1 MLQAQEA
8 GANGAVPRRPSVL
21 LVDDSDAVRSS
32 LGLVLEHNGF
42 TVVGAA
48 NVREALQLIATRSF
62 DVLLSDLHMPHA
74 GDGLTVV
81 SAMRHSNPSAVT
93 LIFSGYP
100 GMREAA
106 SAILMQADE
115 ILVKPLAVN
124 MLVDTIRER
133 MKRGRGPRR
142 LVESVATII
151 EQETQNT
158 ITEWLMRVDREPS
171 ITAVRLDYA
180 ERSAHLPQL
189 FRDIVARLRDPS
201 PLGTRAARSAA
212 AVEHGL
218 RRREQGYSASMM
230 VEESRMLQVTIFQ
243 TLQDNL
249 HKVDFSQVLVGVMAI
264 ADEVDSQLAQ
274 SMASYTSGSSRM
286 DVAC

>member
-8 GANGAVPRRPSVL
+8 SANGGVTHRPSVL
-21 LVDDSDAVRSS
+21 LVDDSDAVRNS

-48 NVREALQLIATRSF
+48 NVREALQLIASRSF

-133 MKRGRGPRR
+133 MKRGRVPQRT
-142 LVESVATII
+142 VESVATIL

-158 ITEWLMRVDREPS
+158 ITEWLMRVDREPA
-171 ITAVRLDYA
+171 ITMVRLDYA

-201 PLGTRAARSAA
+201 PLGTREARSGAA
-212 AVEHGL
+212 AEHGL
-218 RRREQGYSASMM
+218 RRREQGYSAAMM
-230 VEESRMLQVTIFQ
+230 VEESRMLQVSIFQ

-274 SMASYTSGSSRM
+274 SMESYTSGSRM
-286 DVAC
+286 HVAC

>member
-8 GANGAVPRRPSVL
+8 SANGGATHRPSVL

-42 TVVGAA
+42 AVVGAA
-48 NVREALQLIATRSF
+48 NVREALQLIASRSF

-74 GDGLTVV
+74 GDGLTAV
-81 SAMRHSNPSAVT
+81 SAMRHSNPAAVT

-124 MLVDTIRER
+124 MLVETIRER
-133 MKRGRGPRR
+133 MKHGRVAQRV
-142 LVESVATII
+142 VENVATIV
-151 EQETQNT
+151 EQEAENT

-201 PLGTRAARSAA
+201 PLGTRAGRSSAA
-212 AVEHGL
+212 AQHGL
-218 RRREQGYSASMM
+218 RRREQGYSAAMM

-243 TLQDNL
+243 ILQDNL
-249 HKVDFSQVLVGVMAI
+249 YKADFSQLLVGVMAI

-274 SMASYTSGSSRM
+274 AMAGYTSGSRM